1 MAKIIE
7 RNVPIAEENETL
19 SGQPAKNMFEDWSED
34 MTDRADNV
42 FHDDN
47 APMSEAKKTLS
58 TPNHK
63 SFIDTVTIYF
73 RHELRK

>member
-34 MTDRADNV
+34 MTDKADNV

-47 APMSEAKKTLS
+47 APMSEEEREKRLKEMDKIVKEDIKHAKS
-58 TPNHK
+58 
-63 SFIDTVTIYF
+63 
-73 RHELRK
+73 

>member
-1 MAKIIE
+1 MTKIIE

-47 APMSEAKKTLS
+47 APMSEAEREKRLKEMDKIVKEDIK
-58 TPNHK
+58 HAK
-63 SFIDTVTIYF
+63 S
-73 RHELRK
+73 

>member
-34 MTDRADNV
+34 MTDRAHNV

-47 APMSEAKKTLS
+47 APMSEAEREKRLKEMDKIVKEDIKHT
-58 TPNHK
+58 K
-63 SFIDTVTIYF
+63 S
-73 RHELRK
+73 

>member
-19 SGQPAKNMFEDWSED
+19 SGQPAKNRFEEWSED

-47 APMSEAKKTLS
+47 APMSEAEREKRLKEMDKIVKEDIKHT
-58 TPNHK
+58 K
-63 SFIDTVTIYF
+63 S
-73 RHELRK
+73 

>member
-47 APMSEAKKTLS
+47 APMSEEEREKRLKEMDKIVKEDIKHAKS
-58 TPNHK
+58 
-63 SFIDTVTIYF
+63 
-73 RHELRK
+73 

>member
-47 APMSEAKKTLS
+47 AAMSEAEREKRLKEMDKIVKEDIKHT
-58 TPNHK
+58 K
-63 SFIDTVTIYF
+63 S
-73 RHELRK
+73 

>member
-47 APMSEAKKTLS
+47 ASMSEAEREKRLKEMDKIVKEDIKHT
-58 TPNHK
+58 K
-63 SFIDTVTIYF
+63 S
-73 RHELRK
+73 